1 MKTCSRRTLLQD
13 LSAFTL
19 IELLVVIA
27 IIAILA
33 ALLLPA
39 LASAKRQA
47 EKTVC
52 ISNLR
57 QWGIATGAYA
67 TDNDNSFPDN
77 TDGGQLSWCGLTV
90 QGFWRT
96 YLIPLQRTGTEKD
109 RFHVLFCPSQKWH
122 RYADA
127 VPTPAF
133 DPQAV
138 IGYFYLPSRDPNFFM
153 NAGWGYNYNVTGL
166 QGWIGRKKLGGTFLK
181 APTTMDMKQAIGPLP
196 PPGTSGNVNWFSSN
210 PRLPYSSHVRA
221 NGEPFGSE
229 FLFEDGRVEWRRS
242 QAIDGACTGQG
253 WVFFYKISID

>member
-1 MKTCSRRTLLQD
+1 MKTCSRRISNE

-33 ALLLPA
+33 AILLPT
-39 LASAKRQA
+39 LSSAKRQA

-57 QWGIATGAYA
+57 QWGIATGTYA
-67 TDNDNSFPDN
+67 ADNNNYFPDN
-77 TDGGQLSWCGLTV
+77 TDGAQASWCGLTV
-90 QGFWRT
+90 QSFWQN
-96 YLIPLQRTGTEKD
+96 YLIPLRRTGTEKD
-109 RFHVLFCPSQKWH
+109 RFHVLFCPTQKWH

-127 VPTPAF
+127 APTPAF

-138 IGYFYLPSRDPNFFM
+138 IGYFYLPFRDPNFFM

-166 QGWIGRKKLGGTFLK
+166 QGWVERKKLGGTFLK
-181 APTTMDMKQAIGPLP
+181 APTTMDMKQAIGALP
-196 PPGTSGNVNWFSSN
+196 PPGTSGNVSWFNSN
-210 PRLPYSSHVRA
+210 PRVPYSSHIRA
-221 NGEPFGSE
+221 SGEPYGSE

-242 QAIDGACTGQG
+242 QDIDGGCTGQS
-253 WVFFYKISID
+253 WVFFYKISVD